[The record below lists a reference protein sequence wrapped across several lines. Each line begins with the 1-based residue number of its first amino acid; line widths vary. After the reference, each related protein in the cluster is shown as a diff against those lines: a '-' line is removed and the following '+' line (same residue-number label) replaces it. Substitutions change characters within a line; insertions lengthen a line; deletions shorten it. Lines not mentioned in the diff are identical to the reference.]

1 MNYLWRLIPAIVI
14 VLALGGAIYHVLS
27 EEPKPAAQPSAQ
39 ADAATTHK
47 SLIPPS
53 YGKKP
58 S

>member
-27 EEPKPAAQPSAQ
+27 DEPKPAAHPSAQ
-39 ADAATTHK
+39 ADAATTRK

-53 YGKKP
+53 YGKNP